1 MKKYICSF
9 LLAALCFFACKPVVL
24 EEKPF
29 LEAEAEMLSSL
40 SGDGDAFNVRI
51 RSNVDWTVST
61 EADWVILET
70 TEGRGDAVVSGAVK
84 RGVQG
89 SERNCSIYVSCE
101 EHKLLCEIRLVQ
113 GSFEPVIYHFTL
125 NDLIGKASALEDGA
139 SVDMTEFSVTGGYV
153 ASDASAGNA
162 PEGYVVITDNGSDYL
177 RVVTGDSF
185 AFGSLLELEMSNATL
200 KKIGSGNYAL
210 EGASVS
216 AREAE
221 FPFDPLPVDVLSLP
235 SFENCL
241 VRLSGI
247 QCREPFIGSCW
258 SGDVLMEDVTD
269 TSRQCVVSVAADAV
283 FASESVVGNSGSVT
297 GIVAGGKLL
306 PRQFIDI
313 ELNGDRVGVKDVVKK
328 WKPMVMLFSSPA
340 ANVSDNLSISGTV
353 ATFSEKEGYS
363 CPGSIS
369 FGGGLT
375 NLKFGSGKISTGYA
389 NTYITSVNWVE
400 GAYLQYEF
408 PISYEISGECEFFTS
423 LSCAKPTTMPKFGFE
438 WSLDGNSWHKMDAI
452 YSYSCTTD
460 ASAIASAEKNEFSIP
475 SATTYQQGT
484 ISGEF
489 TLAEPVSSGSVFVRI
504 KALGTATSLTQT
516 LRLNAGCA
524 LVMKEADSNLSG
536 ASVLA
541 SENFA
546 SCRWHGRPVTGCFMG
561 GLIHVNPNN
570 VATSYSS
577 STGWSASNSLVRKG
591 CLLFSTTTGELWLT
605 SPALT
610 MLSAP
615 TDVTVTFKIAPYV
628 TAEGVLEDGRVGVKV
643 SGSGTVVGDLVY
655 DSPLDENPFEWHN
668 ASVKVS
674 GANADT
680 QISIGKTATS
690 AGRFYLDDVVI
701 RR

>member
-70 TEGRGDAVVSGAVK
+70 TEGRGDAVISGAVK

-101 EHKLLCEIRLVQ
+101 EHNLLCELKLVQ

-139 SVDMTEFSVTGGYV
+139 SVDMTEFSVTEGYV

-177 RVVTGDSF
+177 RIVTGDSF

-247 QCREPFIGSCW
+247 QCREAFIGSCW
-258 SGDVLMEDVTD
+258 SGDILMEDVAD

-297 GIVAGGKLL
+297 GIVADGKLY
-306 PRQFIDI
+306 PRHFADMD
-313 ELNGDRVGVKDVVKK
+313 LKDDRVAVKDVVKK
-328 WKPMVMLFSSPA
+328 WMPLVMLFSSPA

-353 ATFSEKEGYS
+353 ASFKEKEGYS

-375 NLKFGSGKISTGYA
+375 TVKFGSGKISTGYA

-400 GAYLQYEF
+400 GAYLQYEI
-408 PISYEISGECEFFTS
+408 PVTHEISGDCEFFTS
-423 LSCAKPTTMPKFGFE
+423 LSCAKPITMPKFSFE
-438 WSLDGNSWHKMDAI
+438 WSLDGNNWNRMNAI
-452 YSYSCTTD
+452 YCYSCTTD
-460 ASAIASAEKNEFSIP
+460 AAAVAAAEKNEFSIP
-475 SATTYQQGT
+475 SVTTYQQGT

-489 TLAEPVSSGSVFVRI
+489 TLPEPVSSGSVFVRI

-516 LRLNAGCA
+516 LRLNGGCA
-524 LVMKEADSNLSG
+524 LVMKEEDSDLSG

-561 GLIHVNPNN
+561 ALIMVSATNT
-570 VATSYSS
+570 ATSYSS
-577 STGWSASNSLVRKG
+577 SAGWSASNSLVRKG
-591 CLLFSTTTGELWLT
+591 CLLFSASTGELWLT

-615 TDVTVTFKIAPYV
+615 TDITISFKIAPYV
-628 TAEGVLEDGRVGVKV
+628 TSAGIVEDGRVEVKL
-643 SGSGTVVGDLVY
+643 SGSGSVVGEVVY
-655 DSPLDENPFEWHN
+655 DIPLDENPYEWHN
-668 ASVKVS
+668 ASVKIS

-680 QISIGKTATS
+680 QISIGKTAES
-690 AGRFYLDDVVI
+690 AARFYLDDVVI